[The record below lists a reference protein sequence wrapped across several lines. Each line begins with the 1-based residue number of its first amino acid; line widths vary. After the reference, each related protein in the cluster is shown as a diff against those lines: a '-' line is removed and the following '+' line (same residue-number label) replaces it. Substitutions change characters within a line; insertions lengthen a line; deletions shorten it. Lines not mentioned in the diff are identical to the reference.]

1 MQADSCA
8 TATDTMAAQLW
19 SERLPMADWLFTA
32 AAGADFSIGLASRLE
47 ALRRAAIAAA
57 KSARDHLRRR

>member
-19 SERLPMADWLFTA
+19 NERLAMADWLFTA

-57 KSARDHLRRR
+57 KSARDHLRR